1 MHCQEGT
8 SKWLSNK
15 KETVM
20 EWNPYQKN
28 CPTRLVLDRIADK
41 WSVLILVKL
50 RSGPIRFNTL
60 RREIEGISQ
69 KVLSQTLKELERD
82 GLVHRQVFP
91 TVPVT
96 VEYSITPLG
105 NTLASVVKNV
115 TDWAETNMD
124 TILTAQQEFDG
135 RP

>member
-1 MHCQEGT
+1 
-8 SKWLSNK
+8 
-15 KETVM
+15 M

-82 GLVHRQVFP
+82 GLVHRKVFP

-105 NTLASVVKNV
+105 NTLSSAVKSI
-115 TDWAETNMD
+115 TDWAESNMD
-124 TILTAQQEFDG
+124 TILTAQQEFDN
-135 RP
+135 RTAPC

>member
-1 MHCQEGT
+1 
-8 SKWLSNK
+8 
-15 KETVM
+15 M

-82 GLVHRQVFP
+82 GLVHRKVFP

-105 NTLASVVKNV
+105 NTLSSAVKSI
-115 TDWAETNMD
+115 TDWAESNMD
-124 TILTAQQEFDG
+124 TILTAQQEFDS
-135 RP
+135 RTTPPTKPF